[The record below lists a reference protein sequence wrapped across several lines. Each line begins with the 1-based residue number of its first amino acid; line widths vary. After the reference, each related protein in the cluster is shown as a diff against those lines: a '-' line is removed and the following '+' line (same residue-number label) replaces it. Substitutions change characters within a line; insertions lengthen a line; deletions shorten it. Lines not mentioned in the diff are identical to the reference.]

1 MTNPT
6 NNTEL
11 KELAQ
16 MFKAL
21 SNKNRLRLF
30 LEILREHQRDFR
42 DHKSCLLNPIMGRLK
57 IGAPT
62 VSHHLKELVNA
73 QLVSTERQGKFLTCS
88 INPSV
93 MRRLE
98 TFFAATSHGAE

>member
-1 MTNPT
+1 MKKNAK
-6 NNTEL
+6 NTDL

-21 SNKNRLRLF
+21 SNMNRLRLF
-30 LEILREHQRDFR
+30 LEILREQQRDFR

-73 QLVSTERQGKFLTCS
+73 GLVTTERQGKYLTCS
-88 INPSV
+88 VSSGA
-93 MRRLE
+93 MRQLE
-98 TFFAATSHGAE
+98 SFFAVRGESSM

>member
-1 MTNPT
+1 MRSDAKNTDL
-6 NNTEL
+6 TEL
-11 KELAQ
+11 VQ

-30 LEILREHQRDFR
+30 LEILSEHRRDLR

-73 QLVSTERQGKFLTCS
+73 QLVSTER
-88 INPSV
+88 
-93 MRRLE
+93 
-98 TFFAATSHGAE
+98 